1 MIESTNSNY
10 ISIEDFKLFIDSKAK
25 IEFEHIETGK
35 KNALDFQLAMSLAI
49 TITENQDKNYQ
60 YYIVSNDKDFEI
72 VIKYLKNKTG
82 KSVNLVNRFQIQK
95 EVMDLLPE
103 DLDISYDSD
112 NLLEGI
118 NNSNI

>member
-1 MIESTNSNY
+1 MIESSNSNY

-82 KSVNLVNRFQIQK
+82 KSVNLVNRFQTQE
-95 EVMDLLPE
+95 EVIDLLPE
-103 DLDISYDSD
+103 DLVDSCD
-112 NLLEGI
+112 LDALLEDL